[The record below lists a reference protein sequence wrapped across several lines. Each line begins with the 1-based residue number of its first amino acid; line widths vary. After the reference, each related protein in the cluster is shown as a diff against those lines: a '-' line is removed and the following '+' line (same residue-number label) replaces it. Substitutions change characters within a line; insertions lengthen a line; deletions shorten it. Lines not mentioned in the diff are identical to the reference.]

1 MTVKKFL
8 KSWMLPIAMV
18 AGFLFYNYIG
28 YIKFLT
34 PYLLFLMLFI
44 TYTRIDIKEIRL
56 TKFHFWLILFQLVS
70 CWAAFYLLK
79 GFDQDV
85 ACGVFLCFFIC
96 TATSAPVITGM
107 LGGSIA
113 TLVSYSFFSNM
124 VFALATPP
132 FLSVISSNSDISFWE
147 SFSTICIEVLPL
159 LILPLALAVFLR
171 HKMPKVHKVISNHQS
186 VSLYLWALA
195 ILIAVGNAVA
205 FAMKQPKDD
214 FYVIV
219 YLCVGALVAC
229 CLQFFVGH
237 KIGIRFGEPV
247 CGTQGLGQKN
257 TILAI
262 WVAMTYLN
270 PITSLAPA
278 SYIIWQNIINS
289 AQIYR
294 KVNKQ

>member
-8 KSWMLPIAMV
+8 KSWMLPISMV
-18 AGFLFYNYIG
+18 AGVLFYNYIG

-44 TYTRIDIKEIRL
+44 TYTRIDVKEIRL
-56 TKFHFWLILFQLVS
+56 TKFHLWLILFQLVS
-70 CWAAFYLLK
+70 CWVSFFSLQY
-79 GFDQDV
+79 FDHDV
-85 ACGVFLCFFIC
+85 ASGVFLCFFIC

-107 LGGSIA
+107 LGGNIV

-124 VFALATPP
+124 VFAFATPS
-132 FLSVISSNSDISFWE
+132 FLSIVSDNDNISFIE
-147 SFSTICIEVLPL
+147 SFSTICKEVLPL
-159 LILPLALAVFLR
+159 LLLPLMLAIFMR
-171 HKMPKVHKVISNHQS
+171 HKMPKVHKVIASHQS
-186 VSLYLWALA
+186 VSLYLWAVA

-214 FYVIV
+214 LWVIV
-219 YLCVGALVAC
+219 YLCLGALAAC
-229 CLQFFVGH
+229 CIQFYVGH
-237 KIGIRFGEPV
+237 KIGKRFGEPV

-294 KVNKQ
+294 KVNKS